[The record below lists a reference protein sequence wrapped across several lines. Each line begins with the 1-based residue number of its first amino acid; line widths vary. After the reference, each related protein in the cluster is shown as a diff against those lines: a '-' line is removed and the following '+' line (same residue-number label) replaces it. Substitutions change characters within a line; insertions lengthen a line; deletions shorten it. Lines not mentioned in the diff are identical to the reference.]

1 MKSQKNQQSL
11 VSLYDK
17 ESSAATE
24 LRRIYSN
31 LRPVADE
38 KKLQSILITSA
49 AVGEGKS
56 ITCSFLAMTAASL
69 SKSKVALIDLDL
81 RRPKIHDYFGI
92 GTCPGIGEVLIG
104 KSNVKNVSRK
114 TPIQDLTVIT
124 SGNVTAPPSD
134 ILDQADI
141 PGLLQE
147 LKFYFD
153 FIIIDSPPI
162 VPVSDPLLI
171 ADHVDGVLMVVKTGS
186 TQREVVN
193 RATNLLSNAGINLLG
208 IVLNDYEEVLPYY
221 YKDHYYGYKYSPLKS
236 K

>member
-1 MKSQKNQQSL
+1 MKSQKNQQTL
-11 VSLYDK
+11 ISLYDK
-17 ESSAATE
+17 ESSVATE
-24 LRRIYSN
+24 VRRIYSG
-31 LRPVADE
+31 LRSATDKE
-38 KKLQSILITSA
+38 KLQSVLITSA
-49 AVGEGKS
+49 AIGEGKS

-69 SKSKVALIDLDL
+69 SKLKVALIDLDL
-81 RRPKIHDYFGI
+81 RRPKLHDYFGI
-92 GTCPGIGEVLIG
+92 GTCPGMSEVLIG
-104 KSNVKNVSRK
+104 KTNVKSVSRK
-114 TPIQDLTVIT
+114 TSIQDLTVIT

-153 FIIIDSPPI
+153 FIIIDSPPVI
-162 VPVSDPLLI
+162 PVSDPMLI
-171 ADHVDGVLMVVKTGS
+171 ADHVDGVLMVVKAGS

-221 YKDHYYGYKYSPLKS
+221 YKDHYYGYRYSPLKS

>member
-1 MKSQKNQQSL
+1 MKNRKNQQTL

-17 ESSAATE
+17 ESSVATE
-24 LRRIYSN
+24 IRRIYSS
-31 LRPVADE
+31 LRSTAPKE
-38 KKLQSILITSA
+38 KLQSVLVTSA
-49 AVGEGKS
+49 AIGEGKS

-92 GTCPGIGEVLIG
+92 GTCPGIGEVLVG
-104 KSNVKNVSRK
+104 KSNIKNVSRQ

-124 SGNVTAPPSD
+124 SGNITASPSD

-147 LKFYFD
+147 LIFYFD
-153 FIIIDSPPI
+153 FIIIDSPPVI
-162 VPVSDPLLI
+162 PVSDPLLI
-171 ADHVDGVLMVVKTGS
+171 AEQVDGVLLVVKAGS

-193 RATNLLSNAGINLLG
+193 RAINLLSNAGIDPLG
-208 IVLNDYEEVLPYY
+208 IILNDYEDVLPYY
-221 YKDHYYGYKYSPLKS
+221 YKDHYYGYKYWPQKS

>member
-1 MKSQKNQQSL
+1 M
-11 VSLYDK
+11 
-17 ESSAATE
+17 ATE
-24 LRRIYSN
+24 FRRVYSGLRST
-31 LRPVADE
+31 ADK
-38 KKLQSILITSA
+38 KKLQSVLITSA

-69 SKSKVALIDLDL
+69 SKAKVALIDLDL

-104 KSNVKNVSRK
+104 KSNIKNVSRK
-114 TPIQDLTVIT
+114 TSIQDLTVIT

-147 LKFYFD
+147 LIFYFD
-153 FIIIDSPPI
+153 FIIIDSPPVI
-162 VPVSDPLLI
+162 PVSDPLLI
-171 ADHVDGVLMVVKTGS
+171 AEQVDGVLLVVKAGS
-186 TQREVVN
+186 TQREVAN

-208 IVLNDYEEVLPYY
+208 IVLNDCEEVLPYY
-221 YKDHYYGYKYSPLKS
+221 YKNHYYGYKYSPLKS

>member
-1 MKSQKNQQSL
+1 VKSQKNQPTL
-11 VSLYDK
+11 ISLYDK
-17 ESSAATE
+17 ESSVATE
-24 LRRIYSN
+24 FRRVYSGLRST
-31 LRPVADE
+31 ADK
-38 KKLQSILITSA
+38 KKLQSVLITSA

-104 KSNVKNVSRK
+104 KSNIKNVSRK
-114 TPIQDLTVIT
+114 TSIQDLTVIT

-147 LKFYFD
+147 LIFYFD
-153 FIIIDSPPI
+153 FIIIDSPPVI
-162 VPVSDPLLI
+162 PVSDPLLI
-171 ADHVDGVLMVVKTGS
+171 AEQVDGVLLVVKAGS

-193 RATNLLSNAGINLLG
+193 RTTNLLSNAGINLLG
-208 IVLNDYEEVLPYY
+208 IVLNDCEEVLPYY
-221 YKDHYYGYKYSPLKS
+221 YKNHYYGYKYSPLKS

>member
-1 MKSQKNQQSL
+1 MKSQKNQQTL
-11 VSLYDK
+11 VSFYNK
-17 ESSAATE
+17 ESAVATE
-24 LRRIYSN
+24 LRRIYSG
-31 LRPVADE
+31 LKSAAE
-38 KKLQSILITSA
+38 KKKLQSVLVTSA
-49 AVGEGKS
+49 AIGEGKS

-92 GTCPGIGEVLIG
+92 GTCPGIGEVLTG
-104 KSNVKNVSRK
+104 KSSIKSVSRK
-114 TPIQDLTVIT
+114 TPIQNLTVIT
-124 SGNVTAPPSD
+124 SGNITASPSD

-147 LKFYFD
+147 LIFYFD
-153 FIIIDSPPI
+153 FIIIDSPPV
-162 VPVSDPLLI
+162 VPVSDPLLL
-171 ADHVDGVLMVVKTGS
+171 AEQVDGVLLVVKAGS

-193 RATNLLSNAGINLLG
+193 RAISLLSNSGITPLG

-221 YKDHYYGYKYSPLKS
+221 YKDHYYGYKYWPQKS